1 MNSDN
6 TQQRLTFGLAVFVC
20 AVWFLIH
27 NVSNTQKKPPE
38 QAAKGKFR
46 SGFPAN
52 APIIRIAPRAV
63 KSTLAMLLIGDS
75 IASP

>member
-1 MNSDN
+1 VKRGCD
-6 TQQRLTFGLAVFVC
+6 LLIVL
-20 AVWFLIH
+20 LIH

-38 QAAKGKFR
+38 QAVKGKFR

-52 APIIRIAPRAV
+52 APIIRTVSRAV